1 MHNKSTTKSVTHQK
15 PTGSLQRHQ
24 HIKIIAYR
32 ITEAITHTS
41 SITPNKR
48 IKCLLKATE
57 SNLNTN
63 NHHSSKRLK
72 AQPKFDLITKA
83 FQQNPIN
90 NETI

>member
-15 PTGSLQRHQ
+15 PTESLQRCQ

-41 SITPNKR
+41 SITFR
-48 IKCLLKATE
+48 CLLKATE
-57 SNLNTN
+57 NNLNASK
-63 NHHSSKRLK
+63 HHSSKRFK
-72 AQPKFDLITKA
+72 AQPKSDLINKA
-83 FQQNPIN
+83 FHQKPIN